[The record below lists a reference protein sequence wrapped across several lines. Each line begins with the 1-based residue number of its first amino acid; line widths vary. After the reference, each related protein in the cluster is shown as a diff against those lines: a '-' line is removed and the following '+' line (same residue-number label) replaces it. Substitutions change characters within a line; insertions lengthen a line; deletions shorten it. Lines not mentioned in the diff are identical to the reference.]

1 MNDIFDTDI
10 NNVTK
15 IDNIIGNNIVKD
27 MIQNMVEKMD
37 IPNLL
42 ICGQNGCGKNYILNV
57 LINNLFKDK
66 KYIINNNQLLISNII
81 LDFIKGNKNTN
92 KIVHVALDDKDITDV
107 VEFFSNSLKDNNLTV
122 FEFIKLL
129 NVDYFIEF
137 NKDSKFIITDI
148 YLDEK
153 EYKLLDYINL

>member
-1 MNDIFDTDI
+1 MMNR
-10 NNVTK
+10 K
-15 IDNIIGNNIVKD
+15 YWII
-27 MIQNMVEKMD
+27 
-37 IPNLL
+37 
-42 ICGQNGCGKNYILNV
+42 
-57 LINNLFKDK
+57 NLFKDK
-66 KYIINNNQLLISNII
+66 KYIINNNQLLINNII
-81 LDFIKGNKNTN
+81 LDFIKGNKYTN

-153 EYKLLDYINL
+153 EYKLLDYINLWNNKY